1 MEEADRL
8 KSELIAALAHEM
20 RTPLTS
26 IVGYA
31 SALLF
36 NLLDN
41 AVKCS
46 PEGGLVVVR
55 GQLAGD
61 EVIVSVADN
70 GIGIVPEHL
79 NRLFEKFIRVKS
91 PLGQQVSSSGL
102 GVPVSRT
109 TVGSH

>member
-41 AVKCS
+41 A
-46 PEGGLVVVR
+46 LV
-55 GQLAGD
+55 L
-61 EVIVSVADN
+61 
-70 GIGIVPEHL
+70 P
-79 NRLFEKFIRVKS
+79 
-91 PLGQQVSSSGL
+91 
-102 GVPVSRT
+102 
-109 TVGSH
+109 